1 MSLTI
6 IVKTYYDTSYNGY
19 YGDIREDM
27 YNNTYWVSKINAEQ
41 VPIDDF
47 RNQVRNE
54 LEKIEHVVGVFH
66 NTTWQNGAI
75 IEQFKKDNKRDGRI
89 NLRAATNG
97 SLPQIVERSSFPTD
111 NNAYYIICPENF
123 LPMGANLKK
132 YNRFDM
138 VNLKPYLNKKITLKY
153 MDYNTMNENLEL
165 SLKLIGIY
173 KNSVTSIDENVCY
186 VKEDTLSAIYMN
198 GMDTSS
204 GNIIMEQNYEEAAV
218 FYV

>member
-1 MSLTI
+1 
-6 IVKTYYDTSYNGY
+6 
-19 YGDIREDM
+19 M

-97 SLPQIVERSSFPTD
+97 SLPQIVERSSFPND